1 MFYIDVLYFQVSQ
14 PRQGQINSSLNTS
27 FQRIERNTSSNA
39 SPISST
45 GSAEFPSNLKGKTQL
60 KLGSATS
67 GVDGDKWNRCKYQCC
82 LCDLITLDHR
92 QMRIHIAT
100 QHSLQYDEYCR
111 QYGGTEIVSKRFHCD
126 LCNSEM
132 KFCRQN
138 VYAHMKDVHKM
149 TLAEYETKVGMGR
162 NGEYDGEEINTESE
176 LSSNLAMN
184 HRPNEQ
190 DGNIATQDDEIILQ
204 GEAHTNSGSYT
215 AHEGK
220 NVNFSPLQSDESTFP
235 RKVSE

>member
-14 PRQGQINSSLNTS
+14 PRQGQINSSFNTS
-27 FQRIERNTSSNA
+27 FQRVERNASSNA

-45 GSAEFPSNLKGKTQL
+45 GSAEFPSTLKGKAQL

-184 HRPNEQ
+184 RSSNDQ
-190 DGNIATQDDEIILQ
+190 DDDITTQDEEIILQ

-220 NVNFSPLQSDESTFP
+220 NTNFCS
-235 RKVSE
+235 

>member
-1 MFYIDVLYFQVSQ
+1 ML
-14 PRQGQINSSLNTS
+14 PQGNVISAGNTA
-27 FQRIERNTSSNA
+27 FQRDRSASTNA

-45 GSAEFPSNLKGKTQL
+45 GSAEYPISLKSKAPVGV
-60 KLGSATS
+60 KLAGNAG
-67 GVDGDKWNRCKYQCC
+67 GVEGDKWNRCKYQCC

-138 VYAHMKDVHKM
+138 ASHKAFEPCGLHFDLRR
-149 TLAEYETKVGMGR
+149 TPHPVFFTDPFRLILPKIYVRKTKVF
-162 NGEYDGEEINTESE
+162 NISILTQIV
-176 LSSNLAMN
+176 LA
-184 HRPNEQ
+184 
-190 DGNIATQDDEIILQ
+190 D
-204 GEAHTNSGSYT
+204 
-215 AHEGK
+215 
-220 NVNFSPLQSDESTFP
+220 
-235 RKVSE
+235 

>member
-1 MFYIDVLYFQVSQ
+1 M
-14 PRQGQINSSLNTS
+14 SSANNS
-27 FQRIERNTSSNA
+27 FQRDRSSSATA

-45 GSAEFPSNLKGKTQL
+45 GSAEYPISLKSKVPVGA
-60 KLGSATS
+60 KLAGGAG

-100 QHSLQYDEYCR
+100 QHSMQYDEYCR

-162 NGEYDGEEINTESE
+162 NGEYDGEEIAVEAELNTSGIQG
-176 LSSNLAMN
+176 NGDD
-184 HRPNEQ
+184 NEEIGG
-190 DGNIATQDDEIILQ
+190 DGDEIIIP
-204 GEAHTNSGSYT
+204 GEARTNGSYNL
-215 AHEGK
+215 HEGTR
-220 NVNFSPLQSDESTFP
+220 SIIYL
-235 RKVSE
+235 